1 MSTPSPLARY
11 GMRTLALFY
20 LGALLLVPLVM
31 IFYRTFED
39 GIGNAI
45 EAVTSPEGL
54 HAFWLTILCVGV
66 AVPLNTVFGVLCA
79 LVLVRQRFPGRRL
92 IDSVIDLPFAISP
105 VVIGLSLFLVY
116 GANGFL
122 GGPLLDTGI
131 RIIFSTP
138 GLILATIFVSLPF
151 VVREVMP
158 VLQEVGTEQEQAAQT
173 LGASGWQTFWRVTLP
188 SIRWGVTYGVV
199 LATARA
205 LGEYGAVAVV
215 SGKISGQTE
224 TLPLFVDNEYVNFN
238 LAGAYGAAI
247 VLAILALT
255 VLLTMNLF
263 RRRGSEGKRGPTMAV
278 LPSEAAP
285 GGEERDPDQE
295 GGRDGNRR

>member
-1 MSTPSPLARY
+1 MSTPSPFARY
-11 GMRTLALFY
+11 GMRTVALFY

-39 GIGNAI
+39 GIGNAL
-45 EAVTSPEGL
+45 EAVTSPDGL

-79 LVLVRQRFPGRRL
+79 LVLVRQRFPGRTL
-92 IDSVIDLPFAISP
+92 INSVIDLPFAVSP

-122 GGPLLDTGI
+122 GGPLLDAGI

-158 VLQEVGTEQEQAAQT
+158 VLQEIGTEQEQAAET

-215 SGKISGQTE
+215 SGKIAGETE

-247 VLAILALT
+247 VLAVLALS
-255 VLLTMNLF
+255 VLLAMNLL
-263 RRRGSEGKRGPTMAV
+263 RRRGSRHG
-278 LPSEAAP
+278 
-285 GGEERDPDQE
+285 D
-295 GGRDGNRR
+295 RR